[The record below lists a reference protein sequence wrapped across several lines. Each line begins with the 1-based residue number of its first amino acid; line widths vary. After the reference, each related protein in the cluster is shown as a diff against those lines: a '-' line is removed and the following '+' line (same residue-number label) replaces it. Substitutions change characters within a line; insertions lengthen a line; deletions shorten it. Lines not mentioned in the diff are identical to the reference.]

1 MADLLL
7 GSSAQSSLL
16 HLRPKLRFTNS
27 TSPSIQ
33 RLSFLKSGGFRALAF
48 ASDHRRCQFGTIAVA
63 DLIVPLDSTILSTVT
78 SVTAN
83 GVDSGIR
90 TVEIESETGGGGDGG
105 DQLGGGG
112 GGGGGGGSGDGDGG
126 KQDGDGE
133 ESQDDG
139 KGKMGLSMSQ
149 KLTLGYAALVG
160 VGGLM
165 GYLKSGSQ
173 KSLLAGGLSAAV
185 LFYVFRELPTKPVLA
200 STVGVAM
207 AAALTWM
214 MGTRFMRSKKIF
226 PAGVVSFVSFIMTG
240 GYIHGIMRSFH

>member
-48 ASDHRRCQFGTIAVA
+48 ASDHRRCQF
-63 DLIVPLDSTILSTVT
+63 
-78 SVTAN
+78 
-83 GVDSGIR
+83 GIR

>member
-16 HLRPKLRFTNS
+16 NLGHKLRFTNP
-27 TSPSIQ
+27 TSSSIQ
-33 RLSFLKSGGFRALAF
+33 RLSLLKSDGFRALAF
-48 ASDHRRCQFGTIAVA
+48 ASDHRRRPFGSFAVS
-63 DLIVPLDSTILSTVT
+63 DVVPPLDSTKISPKVIT
-78 SVTAN
+78 VTAN
-83 GVDSGIR
+83 CVDSGVR
-90 TVEIESETGGGGDGG
+90 TVEIEPETGGGGGGGAGGDRFGGGGGDGG
-105 DQLGGGG
+105 
-112 GGGGGGGSGDGDGG
+112 GDDG
-126 KQDGDGE
+126 KQDGEGE

-139 KGKMGLSMSQ
+139 KGKMELSMSQ

-185 LFYVFRELPTKPVLA
+185 LLYVFRELPTKPVFA
-200 STVGVAM
+200 STMGVAM
-207 AAALTWM
+207 AAALTWV
-214 MGTRFMRSKKIF
+214 MGSRFMRSKKMF